1 MELRQHYDIRLIAST
16 ESDVTTFDFHYQNI
30 LNHGIFQAIN
40 NPIYQ
45 HIYYIPISLILY
57 SFELF
62 YKSITLN

>member
-40 NPIYQ
+40 NPI
-45 HIYYIPISLILY
+45 SLILD